1 MPVHGTRSRTPC
13 SHSPSWTRATHM
25 SPVPGTLLWPSRSCT
40 VGSLTGGLP
49 GMLYRTSHGD
59 TKEVYRSAGI
69 IARSASCSAT
79 QGFKW
84 LVSVCT
90 PVTDFSD
97 FCGYSSHRG
106 HPLFPLVSFQLGFSG
121 IPESDAKT
129 SISYLGERYTLT
141 PFWDPFLS
149 LFSEKVPFF
158 PRRPGD
164 GPISRFSS
172 YHGRLRATLP
182 GGSI

>member
-1 MPVHGTRSRTPC
+1 MNLQTAGKPSQSALFFFSKKKIGLSRPG
-13 SHSPSWTRATHM
+13 SW
-25 SPVPGTLLWPSRSCT
+25 LF
-40 VGSLTGGLP
+40 
-49 GMLYRTSHGD
+49 
-59 TKEVYRSAGI
+59 

-79 QGFKW
+79 LGFKW

-90 PVTDFSD
+90 YVTDFSD
-97 FCGYSSHRG
+97 FCGYSSHRL

>member
-1 MPVHGTRSRTPC
+1 MLMTTSLRILKEIW
-13 SHSPSWTRATHM
+13 SWAWFWNFFDFRPELNWLSFDFHLSNPYFFWKFWCMASWEKYRIMHR
-25 SPVPGTLLWPSRSCT
+25 GTLGLRFSCWDFF
-40 VGSLTGGLP
+40 P
-49 GMLYRTSHGD
+49 
-59 TKEVYRSAGI
+59 
-69 IARSASCSAT
+69 C
-79 QGFKW
+79 
-84 LVSVCT
+84 
-90 PVTDFSD
+90 DFSCRPRSTYLWERD
-97 FCGYSSHRG
+97 MHR
-106 HPLFPLVSFQLGFSG
+106 PRSLFPLLSFQLGFSG

-149 LFSEKVPFF
+149 FFSEKVPFF